1 MRAVIWPKT
10 KYTGPERR
18 KARRWRPRPL
28 RVLLSLLIVAALGYA
43 IAIVWLITQETRIV
57 FQAGRTLAP
66 SRPTFPYEQIDIPRV
81 GGARQFA
88 WLMRRGDS
96 DEGLWVLYLHGNAA
110 TIASKVNIS
119 HYAQLRA
126 LGLNLLAP
134 EYRGFSGLDGVPTEA
149 VLDADARAAYDHLRV
164 TRNIPPERIV
174 IYGWSLGGAVA
185 VGLASRTEQAAVI
198 LEGAPASLVDIG
210 QRRYPLFPIRLIM
223 RNPFDSI
230 RNVGRIR
237 SPILFLHAVDDAVIP
252 ISEGRRLFD
261 AAHGDKT
268 FVEVRGG
275 HVTASEGDA
284 ERFYGAIRQFLQGH
298 GHLLPPGESGGGH

>member
-1 MRAVIWPKT
+1 MIWPKP
-10 KYTGPERR
+10 KYIGPERR

-28 RVLLSLLIVAALGYA
+28 RVLLSLLILAAAGYGV
-43 IAIVWLITQETRIV
+43 AIVWLITQETRIV

-66 SRPTFPYEQIDIPRV
+66 SRPAFPYEQIDIPRV

-96 DEGLWVLYLHGNAA
+96 DEGPWMLYLHGNAA

-174 IYGWSLGGAVA
+174 IYGWSLGAAVA

-223 RNPFDSI
+223 RNPFDAI
-230 RNVGRIR
+230 RNIERIH
-237 SPILFLHAVDDAVIP
+237 SPMLFLHAADDAVIP

-261 AAHGDKT
+261 AARGDKT

-275 HVTASEGDA
+275 HVTASEGDT

-298 GHLLPPGESGGGH
+298 GHLLPPAENGGGH